1 MNLEC
6 SSLDYLCHMFI
17 YADLSKTGHDHFLF
31 NTGYF
36 TVLRSICAGEE
47 VDLYC
52 HGSHFKYIK
61 DELDL
66 EKVQQHD
73 IFIQKRKGKRVVFL
87 LEWLYKNIYDFVIL
101 WKIFRQ
107 ASKKEARFVFFA
119 MMPVRSMN
127 YMLLLH
133 RMFFR
138 KLQVILT
145 FHGEI
150 EVWFNTHKTATQ
162 RFHSSVFKK
171 LFAYSNRN
179 LKFFVPNAFIREN
192 LRKEQLFTK
201 KEILTVYHLLHP
213 DDDTMELKLPV
224 IAGHIGSTEWRKHS
238 DCFFKLATV
247 VKSKFPDVAEKM
259 KFRVA
264 GRYRKDFDGMLEGSE
279 VQLADQSR
287 ILERQ
292 YFDQEIKSLHFSMVF
307 MFPDEYLYRESG
319 TVLESLKFGKP
330 VIGLKHPYLDF
341 LEARYGKI
349 GVYAENIESL
359 AEELSRLFS
368 DPARLR
374 ASYEAMC
381 ANIQNMHHQITLE
394 QLARAL
400 KEQMQQAGI
409 SVP

>member
-1 MNLEC
+1 
-6 SSLDYLCHMFI
+6 MFI

-36 TVLRSICAGEE
+36 TVLRNICPGEE
-47 VDLYC
+47 VELYC
-52 HGSHFKYIK
+52 HKSHFKYIK

-73 IFIQKRKGKRVVFL
+73 IFIQSRKGKSIAFL
-87 LEWLYKNIYDFVIL
+87 MEWLYKNVYDLIIL
-101 WKIFRQ
+101 WKIFRN
-107 ASKKEARFVFFA
+107 ASKKDARFVFFA

-150 EVWFNTHKTATQ
+150 EVWFSAEKNATQ
-162 RFHSSVFKK
+162 RFHSSVFKR
-171 LFAYSNRN
+171 LFTYSNRN

-192 LRKEQLFTK
+192 LRKEQLFAEK
-201 KEILTVYHLLHP
+201 DILSVYHLLHP
-213 DDDTMELKLPV
+213 DYDTAELEFPI

-238 DCFFKLATV
+238 DCFFKLAAA
-247 VKSKFPDVAEKM
+247 VKSNFPEVAEKL
-259 KFRVA
+259 KFKVA
-264 GRYRKDFDGMLEGSE
+264 GKYRSEFDGMLEASG

-307 MFPDEYLYRESG
+307 MLSDEYLYRESG

-341 LEARYGKI
+341 LEAQYGKM
-349 GVYAENIESL
+349 GVYAQSIESL
-359 AEELSRLFS
+359 AEQINQLFS
-368 DPARLR
+368 DPVQLKS
-374 ASYEAMC
+374 SYDEMR
-381 ANIQNMHHQITLE
+381 ANIQKMHRQITLA
-394 QLARAL
+394 QLKDTLRA
-400 KEQMQQAGI
+400 QMRETGI